1 MALTNVSNQ
10 PGLSYNT
17 MFNGGLVG
25 NNLPQNVTFGG
36 PSRNAL
42 NYNQAINSGG
52 LRFNGPT
59 PTVTTR
65 NTTYQPPA
73 APAPAPT
80 PVTSGTGNSEID
92 QVWDGNTGM
101 MRKVGDMQREV
112 EARQNAIRG
121 NIDSGFNQ
129 YTNELTNIENSYPA
143 YQAADENLV
152 NSTYGTITSGLQQG
166 KQAAMD
172 KLGIARNRVA
182 ETGKRSGSDL
192 AQNLRNML
200 RSGSLQL
207 GAAGAG
213 DSSAANV
220 MMPYAYSKVAAH
232 EQGNIQRN
240 MNDQNLSLD
249 EKGIDTETAF
259 SAELASAEQW
269 KQGAIQGIR
278 DKFLPQIQQIRMMKA
293 NAPLQK
299 VQSLNALEENIL
311 SNVRSQVNQID
322 AEVRG
327 FRQNL
332 DMAARQYAG
341 NVQDRGMQLGAAAQ
355 YNPYDINFNPMQA
368 MSDPRSRNEYVYQA
382 PTLAKKKLGYG
393 L

>member
-1 MALTNVSNQ
+1 MAVSG
-10 PGLSYNT
+10 PGL
-17 MFNGGLVG
+17 G
-25 NNLPQNVTFGG
+25 NNGDVWNPIT
-36 PSRNAL
+36 R
-42 NYNQAINSGG
+42 
-52 LRFNGPT
+52 
-59 PTVTTR
+59 TVNR
-65 NTTYQPPA
+65 TYQPVQGPGLGWYGDVWNPTTRTVNNSTTNYRPRIAGWGMPSGDANPA
-73 APAPAPT
+73 DRD
-80 PVTSGTGNSEID
+80 N
-92 QVWDGNTGM
+92 W
-101 MRKVGDMQREV
+101 
-112 EARQNAIRG
+112 ARQFGYANMQDYDNQKRQISDTENRIRG

-166 KQAAMD
+166 KQAAID

-182 ETGKRSGSDL
+182 ETGKRSGADL

-240 MNDQNLSLD
+240 MNDQNLTLD

-259 SAELASAEQW
+259 SSELASAEQW

-278 DKFLPQIQQIRMMKA
+278 DKYLPQIQQIRMMKA

-311 SNVRSQVNQID
+311 SNVRNQVNQID

-332 DMAARQYAG
+332 DLAARQYAG
-341 NVQDRGMQLGAAAQ
+341 NVQDRRIELGAAAQ
-355 YNPYDINFNPMQA
+355 YNPYAINFNPMQA
-368 MSDPRSRNEYVYQA
+368 MSDPRQRNEYVYQA
-382 PTLAKKKLGYG
+382 PTVAKRKDAYG
-393 L
+393 NIVG